1 MINEVKFPWNIRQ
14 GMNQIVLGNEG
25 IIGGVEGEE
34 PVPVGVE
41 AEQDS
46 SKVPALVVGGVG
58 REVEDVAVPWVVDCE
73 EEP

>member
-1 MINEVKFPWNIRQ
+1 MPSHEYEDRS
-14 GMNQIVLGNEG
+14 GCRTVLGDEG

-46 SKVPALVVGGVG
+46 SGA
-58 REVEDVAVPWVVDCE
+58 
-73 EEP
+73 